1 MTTNT
6 AKTKESKIKP
16 LTPAA
21 ARREIAALER
31 LLEDG
36 DIGIKAFWDLKQQI
50 LGRMVAGLD

>member
-1 MTTNT
+1 MTIDT
-6 AKTKESKIKP
+6 AKKKETKIRP

-36 DIGIKAFWDLKQQI
+36 DIGIKAFWDLKMDVLAR
-50 LGRMVAGLD
+50 LGAGHE